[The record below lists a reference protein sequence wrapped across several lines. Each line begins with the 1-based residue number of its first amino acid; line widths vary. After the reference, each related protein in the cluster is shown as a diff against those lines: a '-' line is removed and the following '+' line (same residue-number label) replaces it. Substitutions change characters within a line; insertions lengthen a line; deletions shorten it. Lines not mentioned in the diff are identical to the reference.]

1 MPTIVSTPS
10 AWRSLRKTLAGRS
23 IGFVPTMGNLHEGHI
38 DLCRRARAENDIVVA
53 SIFVNP
59 TQFNQASDF
68 EKYARTLAADK
79 ELLAAA
85 GVDYLFHPDAKD
97 MYADDYTVKV
107 SEEDIARELEGAFRP
122 GHFTGMLTVVMK
134 LLNIIG
140 ADRAYFGEK
149 DFQQLLLVKKMV
161 SALFMPVE
169 IIACPTIRAQN
180 GLALSSRNARLT
192 PEELEKAPLL
202 AELLQSGMPDA
213 AVMKKLEEAGFKPE
227 YVETRWGR
235 RLAAAWLGDVRLIDN
250 VPAQGGGAAQEAAG
264 QHKEVCD
271 AAVSGCG

>member
-1 MPTIVSTPS
+1 MSTIVSTPTE
-10 AWRSLRKTLAGRS
+10 WRSLRKSLAGRS
-23 IGFVPTMGNLHEGHI
+23 VGFVPTMGNLHEGHI

-59 TQFNQASDF
+59 TQFNQTSDF

-79 ELLAAA
+79 KLLEEA

-97 MYADDYTVKV
+97 MYPDGYSVKV
-107 SEEDIARELEGAFRP
+107 GEEEIAKELEGAFRP

-169 IIACPTIRAQN
+169 IIACPTVRAQN

-192 PEELEKAPLL
+192 PEQLEKAPLL
-202 AELLQSGMPDA
+202 AELLQSDMSDA

-227 YVETRWGR
+227 YVDTRWGR

-250 VPAQGGGAAQEAAG
+250 VPAVNGGAAEDTAS
-264 QHKEVCD
+264 QHNEVCH
-271 AAVSGCG
+271 AFVSGCG

>member
-1 MPTIVSTPS
+1 MPTIVSTPTE
-10 AWRSLRKTLAGRS
+10 WRSLRKSLAGRS
-23 IGFVPTMGNLHEGHI
+23 VGFVPTMGNLHEGHI

-59 TQFNQASDF
+59 TQFNQTSDF
-68 EKYARTLAADK
+68 EKYARTLEADK
-79 ELLAAA
+79 KLLAGA

-97 MYADDYTVKV
+97 MYPDDYSIKV
-107 SEEDIARELEGAFRP
+107 GEEEIAKELEGAFRP

-140 ADRAYFGEK
+140 AERAYFGEK

-161 SALFMPVE
+161 AALFMPVE
-169 IIACPTIRAQN
+169 IVACPTVRAQN

-192 PEELEKAPLL
+192 PEQLEKAPLL
-202 AELLQSGMPDA
+202 AELLQSGMSDA

-227 YVETRWGR
+227 YVDTRWGR

-250 VPAQGGGAAQEAAG
+250 VPAVNGGAAQNAAG
-264 QHKEVCD
+264 QHNEVCH

>member
-1 MPTIVSTPS
+1 MPNIVSTPS
-10 AWRSLRKTLAGRS
+10 AWQSLRKTLKGS
-23 IGFVPTMGNLHEGHI
+23 VGFVPTMGNLHEGHI

-59 TQFNQASDF
+59 TQFNQKSDF
-68 EKYARTLAADK
+68 EKYARTLEADR
-79 ELLAAA
+79 EMLAGA
-85 GVDYLFHPDAKD
+85 GVDYLFHPDAD
-97 MYADDYTVKV
+97 SMYPDGYSVKV
-107 SEEDIARELEGAFRP
+107 SEEDIAQKLEGAFRP
-122 GHFTGMLTVVMK
+122 GHFTGMLSVVLK

-149 DFQQLLLVKKMV
+149 DFQQLLLVKKMAA
-161 SALFMPVE
+161 SLFLPVE
-169 IIACPTIRAQN
+169 IVACPTVRAES

-192 PEELEKAPLL
+192 PEALEKAPLL
-202 AELLQSGMPDA
+202 AELLQSGMDDA
-213 AVMKKLEEAGFKPE
+213 TVMKKLEEAGFKPE

-250 VPAQGGGAAQEAAG
+250 VPAAE
-264 QHKEVCD
+264 QHKEVCH

>member
-1 MPTIVSTPS
+1 MPNIVSTPS
-10 AWRSLRKTLAGRS
+10 AWQSLRKTLKGS
-23 IGFVPTMGNLHEGHI
+23 VGFVPTMGNLHEGHI

-59 TQFNQASDF
+59 TQFNQKSDF
-68 EKYARTLAADK
+68 EKYARTLEADR
-79 ELLAAA
+79 EMLAGA
-85 GVDYLFHPDAKD
+85 GVDYLFHPDAD
-97 MYADDYTVKV
+97 SMYPDGYSVKV
-107 SEEDIARELEGAFRP
+107 SEEDIAQELEGAFRP
-122 GHFTGMLTVVMK
+122 GHFTGMLSVVLK

-149 DFQQLLLVKKMV
+149 DFQQLLLVKKMAA
-161 SALFMPVE
+161 SLFLPVE
-169 IIACPTIRAQN
+169 IVACPTVRAES

-192 PEELEKAPLL
+192 PEALEKAPLL
-202 AELLQSGMPDA
+202 AELLQSGMDDA
-213 AVMKKLEEAGFKPE
+213 TVMKKLEEAGFKPE

-250 VPAQGGGAAQEAAG
+250 VPAAE
-264 QHKEVCD
+264 QHKEVCH